1 MVFLWCFFTRYGTDS
16 LRNAVESSLI
26 PVAGHRESEYFKEL
40 LEERA
45 MMDALLKSG
54 KVSVAGCSR
63 GGRYVAC
70 VPLSA

>member
-1 MVFLWCFFTRYGTDS
+1 M
-16 LRNAVESSLI
+16 ESSLI

>member
-1 MVFLWCFFTRYGTDS
+1 MTRYGTDS

-63 GGRYVAC
+63 GGRR
-70 VPLSA
+70 VPLVPLLV